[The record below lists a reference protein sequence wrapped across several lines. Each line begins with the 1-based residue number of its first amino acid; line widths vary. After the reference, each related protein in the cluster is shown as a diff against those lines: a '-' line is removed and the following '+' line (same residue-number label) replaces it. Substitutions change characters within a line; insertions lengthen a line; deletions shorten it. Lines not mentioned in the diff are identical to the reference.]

1 MLSPIDPMRHYYD
14 SLAAS
19 AALGAGHYAR
29 AIELAERSL
38 RANRMHPSTY
48 RALAIAQSMS
58 GHMDQARR
66 SVSSLLALTPGYTA
80 SQFRVVS
87 GFSAGPLG
95 QVFGDAL
102 VAAGLPE

>member
-1 MLSPIDPMRHYYD
+1 
-14 SLAAS
+14 
-19 AALGAGHYAR
+19 
-29 AIELAERSL
+29 
-38 RANRMHPSTY
+38 MHPSTY